1 MRNDHFKKE
10 NLVTAAQRQSAM
22 WQKLDKVKCVS
33 IEEGGLAHSG
43 GDYDSVA
50 LLLLIQG
57 MVFRQKENPYLV
69 TILTRSGNDEALAYT
84 AGVHKRGLPLHQY
97 PFPFQPVAFP
107 PEGSDFISHK
117 FELHLLTPTA
127 ERIEQA
133 FHEEVVQAM
142 PAQAVVMYSPK
153 SFSPSGYTMDEWVE
167 LILKKVSRPDIIKVF
182 VSGFLGA
189 RAVFHNDFPLLQEE
203 GVKGLHLGLGVSDIQ
218 KGLRLAS
225 ILTGMPIE
233 KSTISK
239 VAGAAL
245 FTFKNLSLPRPLVI
259 SVYGDK
265 DLCRMQ
271 LLFAIYK
278 NVFSVLH
285 GKELFQWIFKVLNE
299 KGEVVP
305 SKALSEIIQSAEE
318 FYQQQ
323 IQHSLKELHQLLID
337 VEGVPIEKAVV
348 LPLSQRD
355 ALESW
360 RVKDMSRI
368 FMLTKNLFFDSLGQG
383 RVDRPFLERS
393 IQGWKSEIQ
402 KVFATRNP
410 AAGAA
415 VAASMEAQRY
425 GVVEDPFSLIP
436 DNVTY
441 EGLNTAVH
449 LDRRLSPE
457 QMKKLPQRIK
467 KLIEEVK
474 PIRQLPL
481 K

>member
-1 MRNDHFKKE
+1 MRNDDFKKE
-10 NLVTAAQRQSAM
+10 DLVKAAQRQSGM
-22 WQKLDKVKCVS
+22 WQKLDKVKCIS

-50 LLLLIQG
+50 LLLLTQG
-57 MVFRQKENPYLV
+57 LVFRQKENPCLV
-69 TILTRSGNDEALAYT
+69 TILTRSGNEEALAYT

-97 PFPFQPVAFP
+97 PLPFQSVAFP

-127 ERIEQA
+127 ERMEKS

-142 PAQAVVMYSPK
+142 PAEAVLMYSPK
-153 SFSPSGYTMDEWVE
+153 SFSPHGYTMDEWVE
-167 LILKKVSRPDIIKVF
+167 VILKKVGRSDIIRVF

-203 GVKGLHLGLGVSDIQ
+203 GVKGLHLGLGVSNIQ

-225 ILTGMPIE
+225 LLTGIPVE
-233 KSTISK
+233 KSLISK
-239 VAGAAL
+239 VAGVAL

-285 GKELFQWIFKVLNE
+285 GKELFRWIWKEMDHLKRE
-299 KGEVVP
+299 L
-305 SKALSEIIQSAEE
+305 SSEILSRMIQSAEE
-318 FYQQQ
+318 FYQQRVES
-323 IQHSLKELHQLLID
+323 SLEELRQLLID
-337 VEGVPIEKAVV
+337 VEGVPPEKAVV
-348 LPLSQRD
+348 LPLSRRD

-360 RVKDMSRI
+360 RVKDMGHL
-368 FMLTKNLFFDSLGQG
+368 FMLIKNLFFDPLGNG
-383 RVDRPFLERS
+383 HVDRALLERALS
-393 IQGWKSEIQ
+393 DWKSGIQ

-415 VAASMEAQRY
+415 VAASREAQRY
-425 GVVEDPFSLIP
+425 GVVEDPLSLIP
-436 DNVTY
+436 SNVTY

-449 LDRRLSPE
+449 LDRRLNPE
-457 QMKKLPQRIK
+457 QMKRLPQELK
-467 KLIEEVK
+467 DLIEELR
-474 PIRQLPL
+474 PI
-481 K
+481 